1 MQIFFSKKLKHPH
14 CAIIFGSEKLH
25 NQFVITYF
33 THTMTALKKIKFTET
48 FSVRHPVL
56 RQGKP
61 IESCFF
67 EGDDAETTV
76 HFGLF
81 LEAKLVGVI
90 SIFKNK
96 NSIFSA
102 ENQFQIRGM
111 AVLQEHQGK
120 KLGNQLLMKSE
131 AYISSQKGDL
141 IWFNAR
147 EVAVPFYQNSC
158 YKIIGEAF
166 EIKEIGT
173 HYIMYKN
180 LRH

>member
-1 MQIFFSKKLKHPH
+1 LTLFYTKKNY
-14 CAIIFGSEKLH
+14 

-33 THTMTALKKIKFTET
+33 TTAMIELKKIDFAAT

-67 EGDDAETTV
+67 DGDDFLSTV
-76 HFGLF
+76 HFGLYYDK
-81 LEAKLVGVI
+81 KLVGVI
-90 SIFKNK
+90 SVFKNK

-111 AVLQEHQGK
+111 AVREEYQGK
-120 KLGNQLLMKSE
+120 KLGKQLLLRGE
-131 AYISSQKGDL
+131 EYVLSQKSDL

-147 EVAVPFYQNSC
+147 EIAVPFYQNSG
-158 YKIIGEAF
+158 YEIAGNAF
-166 EIKEIGT
+166 EIKEVGT
-173 HYIMYKN
+173 HYIMYKY
-180 LRH
+180 LQP

>member
-1 MQIFFSKKLKHPH
+1 
-14 CAIIFGSEKLH
+14 
-25 NQFVITYF
+25 
-33 THTMTALKKIKFTET
+33 MTEIKKINFAAT

-81 LEAKLVGVI
+81 LETKLVGVI
-90 SIFKNK
+90 SVFKNK

-111 AVLQEHQGK
+111 AVLQEYQGK
-120 KLGNQLLMKSE
+120 KLGKQLLIESE
-131 AYISSQKGDL
+131 AYVSSQKGDL

-147 EVAVPFYQNSC
+147 EIAVPFYQNSE
-158 YKIIGEAF
+158 YEIVGEAF
-166 EIKEIGT
+166 EIKEVGT

>member
-1 MQIFFSKKLKHPH
+1 
-14 CAIIFGSEKLH
+14 
-25 NQFVITYF
+25 
-33 THTMTALKKIKFTET
+33 MTAVKKIKFTET
-48 FSVRHPVL
+48 FSVRYPVL

-81 LEAKLVGVI
+81 VEAKLVGVI
-90 SIFKNK
+90 SVFNNK

-111 AVLQEHQGK
+111 AVLQEYQGK
-120 KLGNQLLMKSE
+120 KLGKQLLMQSE
-131 AYISSQKGDL
+131 AYVSSQNGDL

-147 EVAVPFYQNSC
+147 EIAVPFYQNSG
-158 YKIIGEAF
+158 YGIVGEGF

-173 HYIMYKN
+173 HYIMYKH